1 MGGGIGG
8 GEAGEV
14 REEGLPGCWGVVGA
28 GVEVV
33 VRQELV
39 EETEGVREEEDEEE
53 SEKEE
58 GHGEDGGGG

>member
-1 MGGGIGG
+1 M
-8 GEAGEV
+8 
-14 REEGLPGCWGVVGA
+14 VGA